1 MLANLINNI
10 AFLIALVAA
19 GQIVVSREYANPLY
33 RHILLGLLFGGVAL
47 LGMVNPVHFSPG
59 VLFDGRSIV
68 LAVAGVVGGGVV
80 AAIAA
85 AVAALYRYQL
95 GGSGAVVGITVV
107 VLSALLGVLAR
118 QWWLRRAH
126 VPRLIDYFLLGV
138 VVQLMQLTAFTQI
151 PNRAGYPFIERA
163 WWVLLVFYP
172 LATTLLCMMFRN
184 VEQQRMDKQA
194 LQNEQDARLAQE
206 RASLQR
212 FHVYFDQ
219 SIIGLAI
226 TSLDKGWIEVNAA
239 LCATLG
245 YPRDELLGLSWT
257 ELTHPD
263 DLDADLSQFHRM
275 LDGEIASY
283 EMDKRFIHRDGHVVY
298 TRLAISHVRKPDG
311 RVDYIV
317 AMVMDISERRLAE
330 QQLETERTHLRTLVN
345 TIPDLIWLKDAHGTY
360 LSCNPEFERF
370 FGAAERD
377 IVGKTDY
384 DFVPKE
390 LADSFRHH
398 DRAAMAAGGPTRNE
412 EWITYASDG
421 RHVFLETTK
430 VPMRTPDGQLVG
442 VLGIGHDISERKAH
456 QKQLEHMAHFD
467 LLTGLPNRVLL
478 ADRLQLALA
487 QAVRRQSKLAVA
499 YIDLDGF
506 KAINDQFGHAA
517 GDHLLTVLAGH
528 MKRALRKGDTLA
540 RLGGDEFV
548 AILLDLPSVDA
559 SAPMLTRLLA
569 AAGEAV
575 YQNGQAL
582 HVSASVGVTF
592 YPQAEEMDADQL
604 LRQADQAMYQ
614 AKQMGKNRY
623 RIFDAEHDRS
633 VRGHHESLER
643 IRQALAA
650 REFVLFYQPKVNMR
664 TGAVMGAEA
673 LIRWQHPERGLL
685 APADFLPLIADHS
698 LAIQLGEWVLDTA
711 MNQIAAWRA
720 DGLFWQVSVNV
731 DAIQL
736 EQAVFVDRLRQQLAA
751 HPALVAGDLELEV
764 LETSALNDIAKVS
777 SVMLA
782 CRAMGVGFALDDFGT
797 GYSSLTYL
805 KRLPVEVLKIDQSFV
820 RDMLDNP
827 DDLSILDGVLG
838 LSRAFQRKVIAEGV
852 ETLAHGQ
859 MLLRLGCELAQG
871 YAIARPMPAEAVP
884 GWLATWRPDPS
895 WLNQAPIS
903 RDDLPI
909 LFASVEHRVWIN
921 QVVNFVQGEGDAP
934 PVLHHDQC
942 RLGQWMKAGGHM
954 GKESQLAMETLS
966 PLHTEIHALAGELIR
981 LKQTGQAEAA
991 LARVVELH
999 GLRDR
1004 VLLQLADRLAS
1015 G

>member
-194 LQNEQDARLAQE
+194 LQKEQDARTALEHAN
-206 RASLQR
+206 LQR
-212 FHVYFDQ
+212 FHAYFDQ

-226 TSLDKGWIEVNAA
+226 TTLDKGWIEVNAA
-239 LCATLG
+239 MCATLG

-263 DLDADLSQFHRM
+263 DLEADLTQFHRM

-311 RVDYIV
+311 SVDYIV

-685 APADFLPLIADHS
+685 APADFLPLIADHP

-921 QVVNFVQGEGDAP
+921 QVVNFVQGEGHAP

-942 RLGQWMKAGGHM
+942 RLGQWMKAGGAH
-954 GKESQLAMETLS
+954 GQREPVGNGNPVAIAHRN
-966 PLHTEIHALAGELIR
+966 PCAG
-981 LKQTGQAEAA
+981 G
-991 LARVVELH
+991 
-999 GLRDR
+999 
-1004 VLLQLADRLAS
+1004 
-1015 G
+1015 

>member
-1 MLANLINNI
+1 MIADLINNI
-10 AFLIALVAA
+10 AFLIALVAT
-19 GQIVVSREYANPLY
+19 GQLVVAREYANPLH

-68 LAVAGVVGGGVV
+68 LAVAGVVGGGLV
-80 AAIAA
+80 ATIAA

-95 GGSGAVVGITVV
+95 GGSGVVVGITVAV
-107 VLSALLGVLAR
+107 MSALLGVLAR

-163 WWVLLVFYP
+163 WWVLLLFYP

-194 LQNEQDARLAQE
+194 LQKEQDARTALEHAN
-206 RASLQR
+206 LQR
-212 FHVYFDQ
+212 FHAYFDQ

-226 TSLDKGWIEVNAA
+226 TTLDKGWIEVNAA
-239 LCATLG
+239 MCATLG

-263 DLDADLSQFHRM
+263 DLDADLTQFHRM

-298 TRLAISHVRKPDG
+298 SRLAVSHVRKPDG
-311 RVDYIV
+311 SVDYIV
-317 AMVMDISERRLAE
+317 AMVMDISER
-330 QQLETERTHLRTLVN
+330 
-345 TIPDLIWLKDAHGTY
+345 
-360 LSCNPEFERF
+360 
-370 FGAAERD
+370 
-377 IVGKTDY
+377 
-384 DFVPKE
+384 
-390 LADSFRHH
+390 
-398 DRAAMAAGGPTRNE
+398 
-412 EWITYASDG
+412 
-421 RHVFLETTK
+421 
-430 VPMRTPDGQLVG
+430 
-442 VLGIGHDISERKAH
+442 KAH
-456 QKQLEHMAHFD
+456 QQQLEHMAHFD

-487 QAVRRQSKLAVA
+487 QAVRRQSTLAVA
-499 YIDLDGF
+499 YLDLDGF

-517 GDHLLTVLAGH
+517 GDHLLTVLSGH
-528 MKRALRKGDTLA
+528 MKRALRQGDTLA

-548 AILLDLPSVDA
+548 AILLDLPSVE
-559 SAPMLTRLLA
+559 SSEPILSRLLA
-569 AAGEAV
+569 AAGKTV

-582 HVSASVGVTF
+582 RVSASLGVTF

-685 APADFLPLIADHS
+685 APADFLPLIANHS

-954 GKESQLAMETLS
+954 GKENQLAMETLS

-991 LARVVELH
+991 LARVDELH

>member
-19 GQIVVSREYANPLY
+19 GQIVVSREYASPLY

-68 LAVAGVVGGGVV
+68 LAVAGVVGGGLV
-80 AAIAA
+80 ATIAA

-107 VLSALLGVLAR
+107 LLSALLGVLAR

-194 LQNEQDARLAQE
+194 LQNEQDARTALE
-206 RASLQR
+206 HASLQR
-212 FHVYFDQ
+212 FHAYFDQ

-226 TSLDKGWIEVNAA
+226 TTLDKGWIEVNAA
-239 LCATLG
+239 MCATLG

-263 DLDADLSQFHRM
+263 DLAADLHQFNRM
-275 LDGEIASY
+275 LAGEIASY
-283 EMDKRFIHRDGHVVY
+283 EMDKRFIHRDDHVVY

-311 RVDYIV
+311 SVDYIV
-317 AMVMDISERRLAE
+317 AMVMDISERKQAEMALLHEKKFSEDILNALPGVFYLFDESGRFVRWNSRFGHILGYTDAELLAM
-330 QQLETERTHLRTLVN
+330 QPADFFVGDDQRRVN
-345 TIPDLIWLKDAHGTY
+345 EAVQRV
-360 LSCNPEFERF
+360 F
-370 FGAAERD
+370 AE
-377 IVGKTDY
+377 GQ
-384 DFVPKE
+384 
-390 LADSFRHH
+390 ADVEAIFQ
-398 DRAAMAAGGPTRNE
+398 TK
-412 EWITYASDG
+412 DG
-421 RHVFLETTK
+421 RQLPYQFT
-430 VPMRTPDGQLVG
+430 GQRCV
-442 VLGIGHDISERKAH
+442 IGHQVYMLGVGIDISERKAH
-456 QKQLEHMAHFD
+456 QQQLERMAHFD

-685 APADFLPLIADHS
+685 APADFLPLIADHP

-991 LARVVELH
+991 LARVDELH

-1004 VLLQLADRLAS
+1004 LLLQLAARLAS
-1015 G
+1015 V